1 MLLFFYKIPVRIRS
15 ESEWFPLPLS
25 PPPTD
30 VIAARRRVGVLVLVD
45 GHVAELLH
53 VVVIVVVAVVIVV
66 ALVLV
71 RRVGNLDHWKNGIKL
86 LRDWLAHCVLRRS
99 ISLMVWATMHI
110 SRFLYSCT
118 SYLLCYRLSLG
129 FHTAVLVDQQC
140 FDAPSKDYRPI
151 SG

>member
-53 VVVIVVVAVVIVV
+53 VVVIVVVVVVIVV

-99 ISLMVWATMHI
+99 ISLMAHDGKSADFSILARLTM
-110 SRFLYSCT
+110 
-118 SYLLCYRLSLG
+118 LSLIAWLPHRSVG
-129 FHTAVLVDQQC
+129 RPTLLAL
-140 FDAPSKDYRPI
+140 RPI
-151 SG
+151 FG